1 MYATMLGNSILD
13 SIGGVGALATTPRV
27 LLVDD
32 DPLYVRRATI
42 ALTGTADLRIASTRE
57 AALAAIADW
66 WPDVVVLD
74 MFLRDGDAIR
84 LPEELRARGRSRVLG
99 VVYLAKGAGAQTRFQ
114 SLGTNFLGV
123 VERERDAEALR
134 AALRAALN
142 HRDGA

>member
-13 SIGGVGALATTPRV
+13 SAAGVGALATRPRV

-32 DPLYVRRATI
+32 DPLYVRRAML
-42 ALTGTADLRIASTRE
+42 ALAGTADLRIAASRE
-57 AALAAIADW
+57 AALALITDW

-84 LPEELRARGRSRVLG
+84 LPEELRARGRSRSLG
-99 VVYLAKGAGAQTRFQ
+99 VVYLTKGAGARTRFQ

-123 VERERDAEALR
+123 VERERGAEALR
-134 AALRAALN
+134 AALRAATD
-142 HRDGA
+142 HRFDA